1 MCIRRALTYNEQ
13 CPSCKQPHTA
23 SQLAPVRR
31 LDALRDLVHNVRLLL
46 AEHLA
51 AHSPDQ
57 PARSTRKRSKDDD
70 DDDDADADDAA
81 DAAGGR
87 DVDRVTGKKQARSR
101 GRNRNDGDDD
111 GSSAS
116 WRADDDSDDFASAP
130 PPTRPVV
137 VTASTKKKLQKQQP
151 PLTGTQKKA
160 KSLLGGL
167 RPITDWQAP
176 IEQRHNVPRNPHFK
190 TLSLP
195 SLKTRMQQLGL
206 STVGKRE
213 TLEAR
218 LREFVLRC
226 QSNAD
231 SVDPLPTARIAAEVN
246 DIDFTSPQ
254 TAALSRSS
262 SAVGALRDDDLEE
275 AIAASIAAS
284 LAEQQPPPSPPPP
297 PPPQQLPPSPP
308 PSVASTQSR
317 RSSTALKVSQ
327 APEPVDEAPTLLQR
341 VTQLAQTVDFGEW
354 RAVWSSKF
362 QRPFYFCA
370 RTGVGAFTKPPE
382 IAVDIYE
389 LAQQQQ
395 REQQQRRDAVAQT
408 DDERV
413 TTS

>member
-1 MCIRRALTYNEQ
+1 MCIRRALTYNEL

-46 AEHLA
+46 ADHLA
-51 AHSPDQ
+51 NVANVATTD
-57 PARSTRKRSKDDD
+57 ARRKRSVDDDQDGDKKQAVAARRVKGDDD
-70 DDDDADADDAA
+70 DD
-81 DAAGGR
+81 G
-87 DVDRVTGKKQARSR
+87 
-101 GRNRNDGDDD
+101 
-111 GSSAS
+111 S
-116 WRADDDSDDFASAP
+116 WRAGDDESDDFPA
-130 PPTRPVV
+130 TRPVV
-137 VTASTKKKLQKQQP
+137 VAAKKK
-151 PLTGTQKKA
+151 GTKA
-160 KSLLGGL
+160 TTNSKSLLGGL

-190 TLSLP
+190 TLSMP

-231 SVDPLPTARIAAEVN
+231 SVEPLATARIAAEVN
-246 DIDFTSPQ
+246 DIDFTSPHS
-254 TAALSRSS
+254 AALSRSG
-262 SAVGALRDDDLEE
+262 SAVGTLRDDDLEE

-284 LAEQQPPPSPPPP
+284 LADQQPPSPPP
-297 PPPQQLPPSPP
+297 QETATTTQTTQ
-308 PSVASTQSR
+308 ATQSR
-317 RSSTALKVSQ
+317 RSSTVLAK
-327 APEPVDEAPTLLQR
+327 AEAAEPVDQPPTLLQR
-341 VTQLAQTVDFGEW
+341 VTQLAQAVDFGEW
-354 RAVWSSKF
+354 RVVWSSKF

-382 IAVDIYE
+382 IAVDVYE

-395 REQQQRRDAVAQT
+395 REQQRD
-408 DDERV
+408 
-413 TTS
+413 